1 MRGILL
7 ITFALGC
14 TKGSPEPQRDVL
26 VTPAPKP
33 ALSPQGPFASLRGPV
48 VTETGVMLD
57 GHALAD
63 PPTAAELRGLPV
75 DHVALAFTD
84 DAPVSRV
91 LGVAAALFATGHVQV
106 DFTALVAGAP
116 KLVCQTTAAP
126 PNATAVELAFAKGG
140 VEVSFENAIPVF
152 GHAQVADAPL
162 VAELGAP
169 FFATAD
175 ALALAS
181 DAATPGAALVTT
193 LVAVCT
199 KPRAIHILLER
210 PPPSVMSLPLCR
222 KLVAKGSYDTDKLR
236 EAMPSLYAM
245 DLCYRTFEPH
255 QGPRG
260 TATMTFDLEPD
271 GTLVNPVV
279 TGLHQDTDRCIA
291 YVVGTAKLASP
302 PPARTH
308 MRATM
313 ECNTRCCNG
322 D

>member
-1 MRGILL
+1 MRGLL
-7 ITFALGC
+7 LVTLALGC
-14 TKGSPEPQRDVL
+14 TKGTPEPQRDVP
-26 VTPAPKP
+26 VPPAPKP
-33 ALSPQGPFASLRGPV
+33 ALAPPQGPFAGLHGPV
-48 VTETGVMLD
+48 VTATGATLD

-63 PPTAAELRGLPV
+63 PPTAAELHGLPA
-75 DHVALAFTD
+75 DRVALAFTD

-91 LGVAAALFATGHVQV
+91 LGVARALFASGHAQV

-116 KLVCQTTAAP
+116 KPVCQTTAAP
-126 PNATAVELAFAKGG
+126 PSANAVELAFAKGG

-152 GHAQVADAPL
+152 VHERVAEAPL
-162 VAELGAP
+162 LAELSAP
-169 FFATAD
+169 FFAKAD
-175 ALALAS
+175 ALAFAA
-181 DAATPGAALVTT
+181 DATTPGAALVTA

-199 KPRAIHILLER
+199 QPRAIHLPER
-210 PPPSVMSLPLCR
+210 PPPSVMTLPLCR
-222 KLVAKGSYDTDKLR
+222 KFVAKGSFDPDKVR

-245 DLCYRTFEPH
+245 DLCYRTFEPN

-260 TATMTFDLEPD
+260 TAAMAFDLEPD
-271 GTLVNPVV
+271 GTLVNAVV
-279 TGLHQDTDRCIA
+279 TGLHKDTDRCIA
-291 YVVGTAKLASP
+291 YVLGTAKLSSP